1 MGLQKISDNQNGGIV
16 VPAALW
22 FMGVPFIIVLLLWAF
37 VFRG

>member
-1 MGLQKISDNQNGGIV
+1 MGKFLENQKGGIV